1 MQTGEAS
8 LGGTPS
14 GQWRRESGADRPAVL
29 SLAYPIETLSQP
41 DNQRVEAVIWKQDV
55 RAEPNHEPGYSRL
68 GGHPKRYGDV
78 LGVAG
83 QEHGG
88 GSADAVGRVA
98 SYRFGIAYLSHYP
111 PS

>member
-1 MQTGEAS
+1 
-8 LGGTPS
+8 
-14 GQWRRESGADRPAVL
+14 
-29 SLAYPIETLSQP
+29 LAYSIETLSQP

-55 RAEPNHEPGYSRL
+55 RAESNHEPGYSRL
-68 GGHPKRYGDV
+68 GGQPKRYGDV
-78 LGVAG
+78 LGIAR

-98 SYRFGIAYLSHYP
+98 SYRFGIAYLADYP